1 MIRQVP
7 VFDNFSL
14 QEGKKTGFLTVFRQI
29 YPVSLQTSHFSPAIN
44 DLPPEKN
51 DLSAKENELSPGK
64 NHLSPEENDFS
75 PEKNELSP
83 EENGLPPGK
92 NHLPAEK
99 NDFPAKENGLSPEKN
114 GFYPVQNDLSARL
127 ADGFSRQKCLAG
139 AQTSSAGTMYVLWAA
154 QFETCGARIMTTRSI
169 SGLSAPGRTGPL
181 PPDLGCRSKISG
193 QLNLPFGSA

>member
-1 MIRQVP
+1 
-7 VFDNFSL
+7 
-14 QEGKKTGFLTVFRQI
+14 
-29 YPVSLQTSHFSPAIN
+29 
-44 DLPPEKN
+44 
-51 DLSAKENELSPGK
+51 
-64 NHLSPEENDFS
+64 
-75 PEKNELSP
+75 
-83 EENGLPPGK
+83 
-92 NHLPAEK
+92 
-99 NDFPAKENGLSPEKN
+99 LSPEKN

-127 ADGFSRQKCLAG
+127 ADGFSRQKGLAG

>member
-1 MIRQVP
+1 
-7 VFDNFSL
+7 
-14 QEGKKTGFLTVFRQI
+14 
-29 YPVSLQTSHFSPAIN
+29 
-44 DLPPEKN
+44 
-51 DLSAKENELSPGK
+51 
-64 NHLSPEENDFS
+64 
-75 PEKNELSP
+75 
-83 EENGLPPGK
+83 
-92 NHLPAEK
+92 
-99 NDFPAKENGLSPEKN
+99 LSPEKN